1 MGNRKFVPQVDKH
14 LGNIADVLAVISILA
29 LIVTFIIW
37 FVTIT
42 SSDGYSSY
50 ERSSLSGL
58 EAFGFII
65 YSMEGIIV
73 SFVLRGFSFVVKA
86 AIKYLDEKGEFDE
99 KEVEAKEETSTPSNI
114 ETKI

>member
-1 MGNRKFVPQVDKH
+1 MENRKFVPQVGKH
-14 LGNIADVLAVISILA
+14 LGNIADALAVISILA

-65 YSMEGIIV
+65 YSIEGIIA

-99 KEVEAKEETSTPSNI
+99 KEVEVKEETSTPSNI
-114 ETKI
+114 

>member
-1 MGNRKFVPQVDKH
+1 MGNRKFVPQVGKH
-14 LGNIADVLAVISILA
+14 LGNIADALAVISILA

-42 SSDGYSSY
+42 SDGYSSY

-65 YSMEGIIV
+65 YSIEGIIA

-99 KEVEAKEETSTPSNI
+99 KEVEVKEETSTPSNI
-114 ETKI
+114 